1 MSGGSCL
8 VVGVVAEGFPLAGLP
23 PAATTPELMN
33 RPRER
38 NQRRRA
44 DHVRWLTIISD
55 GAWTWHR

>member
-1 MSGGSCL
+1 
-8 VVGVVAEGFPLAGLP
+8 VGVVAEGFPLAGLP

-44 DHVRWLTIISD
+44 DHVRWLTII
-55 GAWTWHR
+55 ATWIWHR